1 MISTFAEW
9 RQLIDNKYGVSYKN
23 DIVNNNIYDLRNMKD
38 EIDDKIKNIQNE
50 RQTNLNI
57 LKKEMAIKMNQ
68 FQTELKDMKKEIDEQ
83 LKKMNENKTQHQYFR
98 KNKRKHSEME

>member
-9 RQLIDNKYGVSYKN
+9 RQIIDNKYGVSYKN
-23 DIVNNNIYDLRNMKD
+23 DIVNNNIYDLRNMTA
-38 EIDDKIKNIQNE
+38 EIDNKIKNIQNE
-50 RQTNLNI
+50 RQTNMNI

-83 LKKMNENKTQHQYFR
+83 LKKMNENKTQQHCFR